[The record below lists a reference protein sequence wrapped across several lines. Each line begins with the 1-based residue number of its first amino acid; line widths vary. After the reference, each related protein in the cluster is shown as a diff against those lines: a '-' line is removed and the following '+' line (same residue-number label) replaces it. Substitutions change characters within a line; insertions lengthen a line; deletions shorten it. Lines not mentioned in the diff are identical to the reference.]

1 MADKKSFPC
10 KTRCSRPGNCWD
22 GSEMVDETAN
32 GLVTLPAVGF
42 TEKSDGDNLLG
53 LLGLAG
59 IIETLAWIR
68 GQSD

>member
-1 MADKKSFPC
+1 
-10 KTRCSRPGNCWD
+10 
-22 GSEMVDETAN
+22 MVDETAN
-32 GLVTLPAVGF
+32 GLVTLPSVGF
-42 TEKSDGDNLLG
+42 TEKSDGDNLLGLLG

>member
-1 MADKKSFPC
+1 
-10 KTRCSRPGNCWD
+10 
-22 GSEMVDETAN
+22 MVDETAN